1 MQALQ
6 ESKTM
11 SDEKHEGCNCGPE
24 MSDAQLLTNQAEAK
38 VNLAVM
44 WLQKDRLDA
53 AEIHMTAAS
62 KLLALSGE
70 TESAGWAAYYIAR
83 TAIAQSHGHKNA
95 AMKHARKAFAISKKV
110 HSAGTYHV
118 PLAQA
123 NFGECLAATGNRTG
137 LIILAEAIVNL
148 KAVDVGDAPHMVSW
162 KEATLKE
169 MSSTLERLS

>member
-1 MQALQ
+1 
-6 ESKTM
+6 M
-11 SDEKHEGCNCGPE
+11 SENEKHEGCNCSHE
-24 MSDAQLLTNQAEAK
+24 KSDAELLTGQAEAK

-44 WLQKDRLDA
+44 WLHKDRHDA
-53 AEIHMTAAS
+53 AEIHMAAAS

-83 TAIAQSHGHKNA
+83 IAIAQSHGHKKA

-110 HSAGTYHV
+110 HSADTYHV

-123 NFGECLAATGNRTG
+123 NFGECLAEIGNRTG
-137 LIILAEAIVNL
+137 LIILAEAMVNL
-148 KAVDVGDAPHMVSW
+148 KAVDVGDAPHMISW

-169 MSSTLERLS
+169 MAETLERLS